1 MPPPSVAA
9 AAKRRSSLRDR
20 RRRGLACLVT
30 WDDGAEPAWRIS
42 GRPRAIP
49 DGSARDAWCITA
61 RAAIVT
67 CTARI
72 ADWRCFFVGVSVEPS
87 NLKMGDDEAKRLIGN
102 ARRSQR
108 LPRTRHRATRRAAAE
123 AGTMTAMH
131 RLLTTQDGV
140 DLAARKDAEYEAKR
154 ARAMKWLEKN
164 ERDLDLAVEAT
175 SAAGRVTTA
184 PPPAT
189 KPARVRR
196 KCSVNDI
203 SDDSDDDDDDAV
215 EDDRDDDT
223 DDDTDFEHLGSDNHS
238 KWTAREVHR
247 LMRLFCADDE
257 TRSKEKQKELE
268 GCRNALRRAR
278 ADPAVAPDEPVPL
291 TVRPY
296 DVTPGDE
303 SKDVAYVYRH
313 ALTTV
318 GEAKKEIARRLG
330 TRHHEALALVM
341 SGRALEDHKTLME
354 CGVCARYVVYV
365 KTDRATLDEL
375 EKRDE
380 P

>member
-1 MPPPSVAA
+1 
-9 AAKRRSSLRDR
+9 
-20 RRRGLACLVT
+20 
-30 WDDGAEPAWRIS
+30 
-42 GRPRAIP
+42 
-49 DGSARDAWCITA
+49 
-61 RAAIVT
+61 
-67 CTARI
+67 
-72 ADWRCFFVGVSVEPS
+72 
-87 NLKMGDDEAKRLIGN
+87 
-102 ARRSQR
+102 
-108 LPRTRHRATRRAAAE
+108 
-123 AGTMTAMH
+123 MTAMH

-140 DLAARKDAEYEAKR
+140 DLAAGKDAEYEAKR

-238 KWTAREVHR
+238 KWTAGEVHR

-257 TRSKEKQKELE
+257 TRSSEKQKELE

>member
-9 AAKRRSSLRDR
+9 AAKRRSCLRDR
-20 RRRGLACLVT
+20 GRRGLACLAT
-30 WDDGAEPAWRIS
+30 WDDGAEPASRIS

-72 ADWRCFFVGVSVEPS
+72 ADWRCFFVGVCVEPS
-87 NLKMGDDEAKRLIGN
+87 NFNLGDDEAKRLIGN
-102 ARRSQR
+102 ARRSKR

-140 DLAARKDAEYEAKR
+140 DMAAGKDAEYEAKR

-203 SDDSDDDDDDAV
+203 SDDSDDDDDAV

-257 TRSKEKQKELE
+257 TRSSEKQKELE

-330 TRHHEALALVM
+330 TRYHEALALVM

-375 EKRDE
+375 EKRED

>member
-1 MPPPSVAA
+1 VPPPSVAA
-9 AAKRRSSLRDR
+9 AAKRRSCLRDR
-20 RRRGLACLVT
+20 RRRGLACLAT
-30 WDDGAEPAWRIS
+30 WDDGAEPARRIS

-140 DLAARKDAEYEAKR
+140 DLAAGKDAEYEAKR

-257 TRSKEKQKELE
+257 TRSSEKQKELE

>member
-9 AAKRRSSLRDR
+9 AAKRRSCLRDR
-20 RRRGLACLVT
+20 RRRGLACLAT
-30 WDDGAEPAWRIS
+30 WDDGAEPASRIS

-49 DGSARDAWCITA
+49 DGPARDAWCITA

-72 ADWRCFFVGVSVEPS
+72 ADWRCFFVGVCVEPS
-87 NLKMGDDEAKRLIGN
+87 NFNLGDDEAKRLIGN
-102 ARRSQR
+102 ARRSKR

-140 DLAARKDAEYEAKR
+140 DMAAGKDAEYEAKR

-203 SDDSDDDDDDAV
+203 SDDSDDDDDAV

-257 TRSKEKQKELE
+257 TRSSEKQKELE

-330 TRHHEALALVM
+330 TRYHEALALVM

-375 EKRDE
+375 EKRED

>member
-9 AAKRRSSLRDR
+9 AAKRRSCLRDR
-20 RRRGLACLVT
+20 RRRGLACLAT
-30 WDDGAEPAWRIS
+30 WDDGAEPARRIS

-72 ADWRCFFVGVSVEPS
+72 ADWRCFFVGVCVEPS

-102 ARRSQR
+102 ARRSKR

-140 DLAARKDAEYEAKR
+140 DLAAGKDAEYEAKR

-203 SDDSDDDDDDAV
+203 SDDSDDGDDAV
-215 EDDRDDDT
+215 EDDRGDDT

-238 KWTAREVHR
+238 KRTAREVHR

-257 TRSKEKQKELE
+257 TRSSEKQKELE

-365 KTDRATLDEL
+365 KADRAKLNEL

>member
-9 AAKRRSSLRDR
+9 AAKRRSCLRDR
-20 RRRGLACLVT
+20 RRRGLACLAT
-30 WDDGAEPAWRIS
+30 WDDGAEPARRIS
-42 GRPRAIP
+42 GRPHAIP
-49 DGSARDAWCITA
+49 VGSARDAWCITA

-72 ADWRCFFVGVSVEPS
+72 ADWRCFFVGVCVDEPS

-102 ARRSQR
+102 ARRSKR

-140 DLAARKDAEYEAKR
+140 DLAAGKDAEYEAKR

-164 ERDLDLAVEAT
+164 ERDLDLGIREAT

-189 KPARVRR
+189 KPKRVRS

-203 SDDSDDDDDDAV
+203 SDDSDDDDDAV
-215 EDDRDDDT
+215 ADDRDDDT
-223 DDDTDFEHLGSDNHS
+223 DDDTVDTSDNHS
-238 KWTAREVHR
+238 EWTAREVHR

-257 TRSKEKQKELE
+257 TRSEEKQKELE

-330 TRHHEALALVM
+330 TRHSEALALVM

-365 KTDRATLDEL
+365 KTDRAKLDEL

>member
-9 AAKRRSSLRDR
+9 AAKRRSCLRDR
-20 RRRGLACLVT
+20 RRRGLACLAT
-30 WDDGAEPAWRIS
+30 WDDGAEPARRIS
-42 GRPRAIP
+42 GRPHAIP
-49 DGSARDAWCITA
+49 VGSARDAWCITA

-72 ADWRCFFVGVSVEPS
+72 ADWRCFFVGVCNEPS
-87 NLKMGDDEAKRLIGN
+87 KRKMGDDEAKRLIGN

-140 DLAARKDAEYEAKR
+140 DLAAGKDAEYEAKR
-154 ARAMKWLEKN
+154 ARALKWLEKN
-164 ERDLDLAVEAT
+164 ERDLDLDIREAT

-189 KPARVRR
+189 KPKRVRR

-203 SDDSDDDDDDAV
+203 SDDSDDDDDAV
-215 EDDRDDDT
+215 ADDRDDDT
-223 DDDTDFEHLGSDNHS
+223 DDDTIDTSENHS
-238 KWTAREVHR
+238 EWTAREVHR

-257 TRSKEKQKELE
+257 TRSEEKQKELE

-330 TRHHEALALVM
+330 IRYCEALALVM
-341 SGRALEDHKTLME
+341 SGRVLEDHKTLME

-365 KTDRATLDEL
+365 KTDRAKLDEL